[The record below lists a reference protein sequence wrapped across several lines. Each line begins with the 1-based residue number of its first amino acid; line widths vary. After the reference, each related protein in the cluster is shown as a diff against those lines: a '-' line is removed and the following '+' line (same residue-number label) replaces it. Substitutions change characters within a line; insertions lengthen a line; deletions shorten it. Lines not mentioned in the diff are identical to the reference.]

1 MLVSNYQLQMQRL
14 DLFRQEC
21 KQYAESQQTTGVCAL
36 RIMEQPLPQILFK
49 GKQIEE
55 QYMLCLLTGTTQNF
69 DGVRTF
75 LLLWALICCCSLML
89 LLLNKAWYFG

>member
-21 KQYAESQQTTGVCAL
+21 KHYAENQQTTGVCAL

-55 QYMLCLLTGTTQNF
+55 QYTLCLLTGTTQNF
-69 DGVRTF
+69 DGVSTDAQSCARAMGFNDCMT
-75 LLLWALICCCSLML
+75 
-89 LLLNKAWYFG
+89 